1 MAEEPD
7 SSENCKVRDLVGLLK
22 LSWGRNTGPEP
33 LPWEHRGGGQHG
45 GYLSGQ
51 REARQ
56 LLHSGGLSVV
66 AGEERLP
73 AI

>member
-22 LSWGRNTGPEP
+22 LSLGKIIGPEP
-33 LPWEHRGGGQHG
+33 LPWEHGGGGQHG

-56 LLHSGGLSVV
+56 LLHGGGLSVV
-66 AGEERLP
+66 SGEEHLP